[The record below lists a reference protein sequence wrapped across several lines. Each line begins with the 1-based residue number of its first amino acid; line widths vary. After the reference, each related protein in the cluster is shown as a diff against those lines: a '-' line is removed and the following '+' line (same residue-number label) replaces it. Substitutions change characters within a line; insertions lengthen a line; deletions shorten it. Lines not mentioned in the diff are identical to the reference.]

1 MAQHQD
7 TKTGGIAPDIRR
19 TPNLRKTSNIRTI
32 SNIRKT
38 LNLRITLDIRITLN
52 IRKVLDIRKILLP
65 LDSRNRTYGV
75 SEARENKA
83 CRPVLDAEE
92 VTVSPSTNAKGL
104 RILLS
109 KDLYICLIEED

>member
-7 TKTGGIAPDIRR
+7 TKTGGTAPDIRR
-19 TPNLRKTSNIRTI
+19 TPDLRKTLDLRINLNLRKA
-32 SNIRKT
+32 
-38 LNLRITLDIRITLN
+38 
-52 IRKVLDIRKILLP
+52 LDIRKILLP
-65 LDSRNRTYGV
+65 LDGRNGTYGV
-75 SEARENKA
+75 SEARQDKA

-92 VTVSPSTNAKGL
+92 VTVSPSTNAKGS